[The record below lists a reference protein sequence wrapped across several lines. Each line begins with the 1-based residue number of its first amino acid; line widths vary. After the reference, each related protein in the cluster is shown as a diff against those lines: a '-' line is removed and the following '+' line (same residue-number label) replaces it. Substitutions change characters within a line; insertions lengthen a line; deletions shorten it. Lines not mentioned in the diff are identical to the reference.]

1 MSKGF
6 AILFFMVAAFSVK
19 TQSRAD
25 YIWMGGY
32 QTDAV
37 SGALVGHKYDFAI
50 ALWSGLPTAG
60 TYTLS

>member
-6 AILFFMVAAFSVK
+6 AILIFMVATFSVK
-19 TQSRAD
+19 TQPRAD

-32 QTDAV
+32 QTVVAT
-37 SGALVGHKYDFAI
+37 GALVGHKYDFAI